1 MGKFKILRWILLAIL
16 GIFILCGGIFI
27 NSLTPTYEGE
37 QQLSGLSEEV
47 NVYYDTYGIPHIYGS
62 TKKDAFKAMGYV
74 HAQDRLWQMEL
85 LRRVGRGG
93 LSEIFGRDLV
103 TTDQFFL
110 SLGIDDASLE
120 TVASLDMDHEMVQLA
135 QAYLEGVNQFILS
148 GPTPL
153 EFYLTGL
160 KKEPFTLRDIYNTV
174 GYMAFSFA
182 MAHKTDPLLTNIK
195 NQLGPEYLKDLG
207 INVDT
212 SSIWIKNH
220 KGFPND
226 SVQNTIAAMVSDA
239 LGQIALP
246 FFEGSNSWVI
256 SPTKTKNGKVIFAN
270 DPHIGFSQ
278 PAVWYEAHVI
288 TPTYEKY
295 GYHMAGIPFPILGH
309 NRQLAYGMT
318 MFENDDVDFYFE
330 EPHPSDSSKYKTLDG
345 WSDYEMVSKTI
356 KVKDSADVSFHFKKT
371 VHGPILNGIADQVT
385 GERPI
390 SMYWIYT
397 KEENK
402 VMHALYD
409 MIHASNITEFQSALT
424 KIHAPGLNMMYG
436 DAKGN
441 VAWWAAAKL
450 YQIPDGLQTKLIY
463 EPLAGLPLEREYLD
477 FSQNPQA
484 VNPPWNYVYSANNQP
499 DSIAGMLYPGYY
511 LPENRARRIVQLL
524 EQKDDWDREAVVE
537 MITDVTSP
545 VHPEIVDNLVKSL
558 DLKQLNNLQ
567 TKELDALV
575 DWQGDYPLKSVE
587 ANVFTRWI
595 YHFLKNTFA
604 DELGEEL
611 FAQVLETHFHKRLI
625 APMAAKSNSIWWDD
639 IGTPEVVETKREIVQ
654 KSFAQALE
662 SLEKDFGSDRNNWT
676 WNKVHTVEHGHPIG
690 QLAVFRSFFNV
701 GPFPVNGTR
710 EVINNMYFDFDDTG
724 LYNVSTGPSTR
735 RIIDFSDIENSIS
748 ILPTGQ
754 SGNPFSPY
762 YEDQAQMYVNG
773 EFRKMMMNREEIE
786 ATSKSLL
793 TFKPTQD

>member
-1 MGKFKILRWILLAIL
+1 MRRFKILGWILLAIL

-37 QQLSGLSEEV
+37 QQLPSLSEEV
-47 NVYYDTYGIPHIYGS
+47 DVYYDPYGIPHIYAN
-62 TKKDAFKAMGYV
+62 TEKDAIRSLGYV

-93 LSEIFGRDLV
+93 LSEVFGRDLV
-103 TTDQFFL
+103 KTDQFFL
-110 SLGIDDASLE
+110 SLGIDDATLE
-120 TVASLDMDHEMVQLA
+120 TLALLDMDSEMAQLA
-135 QAYLEGVNQFILS
+135 QAYLEGVNQFILR

-160 KKEPFTLRDIYNTV
+160 QKEPFSLRDIYNTV

-195 NQLGPEYLKDLG
+195 NKLGPEYLEDLE

-212 SSIWIKNH
+212 RTTWIKNH
-220 KGFPND
+220 AGFPID
-226 SVQNTIAAMVSDA
+226 SLQNEITTMVSKA
-239 LGQIALP
+239 LGNIALP
-246 FFEGSNSWVI
+246 LFEGSNGWVI
-256 SPTKTKNGKVIFAN
+256 SPSKTKNGKVIFAN
-270 DPHIGFSQ
+270 DPHIGFAQ
-278 PAVWYEAHVI
+278 PAVWYEAHVV
-288 TPTYEKY
+288 TPAYEKY

-309 NRQLAYGMT
+309 DRNLAYGMT
-318 MFENDDVDFYFE
+318 MFENDDVDFYYE
-330 EPHPSDSSKYKTLDG
+330 ESHPTDSSKYKIAKG
-345 WSDYEMVSKTI
+345 WSDYERVSKTI
-356 KVKDSADVSFHFKKT
+356 KVKDSSDVSFSFKKT
-371 VHGPILNGIADQVT
+371 IHGPVLNGIADQVT

-390 SMYWIYT
+390 SMSWIYT
-397 KEENK
+397 QEDNK

-409 MIHASNITEFQSALT
+409 MTHASNIQEFQSALAN
-424 KIHAPGLNMMYG
+424 IHAPGLNIMYG
-436 DAKGN
+436 DAEGN

-450 YQIPDGLQTKLIY
+450 YQIPEDAQTKLIY
-463 EPLAGLPLEREYLD
+463 EPLTGLPVEKDYLD

-484 VNPPWNYVYSANNQP
+484 INPPWNYVYSANNQP
-499 DSIAGMLYPGYY
+499 DSITGMLYPGYY
-511 LPENRARRIVQLL
+511 LPENRARRIVELL
-524 EQKDDWDREAVVE
+524 EPKNDWDREAVAK
-537 MITDVTSP
+537 MIVDITSP

-558 DLKQLNNLQ
+558 ELKELNSLQ

-575 DWQGDYPLKSVE
+575 AWPGDYPLKSVE
-587 ANVFTRWI
+587 ATVYTGWI

-604 DELGEEL
+604 DELGDEL
-611 FAQVLETHFHKRLI
+611 FQQVLATHFLKRLI
-625 APMAAKSNSIWWDD
+625 APMAAKENSIWWDD
-639 IGTPEVVETKREIVQ
+639 IETSEVVETKKEIVQ

-662 SLEKDFGSDRNNWT
+662 SLEREFGPDRRNWT

-690 QLAVFRSFFNV
+690 QVAIFRSFFNV
-701 GPFPVNGTR
+701 GPFSVNGTR
-710 EVINNMYFDFDDTG
+710 EVINNMKFNFDETQ
-724 LYNVSTGPSTR
+724 LYDVVSGPSTR
-735 RIIDFSDIENSIS
+735 RIIDFSDVENSIS

-762 YEDQAQMYVNG
+762 YEDQAEMYVRG